1 MTSDANFSND
11 YEHQN
16 KKPNIEDDSD
26 HTLKMIIVMTIMIFI
41 HIMNNDID
49 NYCANYDRLE
59 DDSMKILTDI
69 MAGTTTELIFM
80 IMFISPNVQTSL
92 VL

>member
-1 MTSDANFSND
+1 MISDANFSND

-26 HTLKMIIVMTIMIFI
+26 NTLIMIIVMTIMIFI

-49 NYCANYDRLE
+49 NYSANYDRLE
-59 DDSMKILTDI
+59 DDSVESLTDFT
-69 MAGTTTELIFM
+69 AGTTKELIFM
-80 IMFISPNVQTSL
+80 IMFISPNVQTSP

>member
-1 MTSDANFSND
+1 
-11 YEHQN
+11 
-16 KKPNIEDDSD
+16 
-26 HTLKMIIVMTIMIFI
+26 MIIVMTIMIFI

-80 IMFISPNVQTSL
+80 IMFISPNV
-92 VL
+92 